1 MIYHL
6 KTLTPEDFD
15 KWTKALR
22 YHKTSTISNSQQ
34 LRDGQMSSSVMSESE
49 MADQAKMSSTVR
61 EGLGNIDV
69 QINNIRKILD
79 TMGNMIGESG
89 SASAS
94 NSGSQSPSSLSAR
107 FNFKRTSSK
116 SLSSPRPP
124 QLTANFS
131 SSTSSS
137 KSELLSVDDMDPS
150 QLHFKLL
157 SVVNQLKAQRDSVAE
172 AFDND
177 QSFWLKIYQ
186 NYQELSKNSFSN
198 RDNGFTIENDDL
210 DSSRD
215 SLSVGK
221 RTASFISYRTSN
233 HSEIFFDAEEIVLSD
248 DDADYALAENDI
260 IDENE
265 EDEEGKRTDVV
276 ICLIVSVEC
285 MYGETHCFNAN
296 HLSFSQIWQTVIIN
310 QPLVACCPR
319 MSDVVIFCLHP
330 LLARRPRRSLYSERM
345 LARISLLLQ
354 CLFP

>member
-124 QLTANFS
+124 QLPANFS

-137 KSELLSVDDMDPS
+137 KSELLSIDDMDPS

-186 NYQELSKNSFSN
+186 NYQELSKSSFSN

-265 EDEEGKRTDVV
+265 EDEEGKGTDVV
-276 ICLIVSVEC
+276 VCL
-285 MYGETHCFNAN
+285 MF
-296 HLSFSQIWQTVIIN
+296 
-310 QPLVACCPR
+310 
-319 MSDVVIFCLHP
+319 
-330 LLARRPRRSLYSERM
+330 
-345 LARISLLLQ
+345 
-354 CLFP
+354 